1 MDRRLARKNLRT
13 AFVTISIMLFM
24 FAMTW
29 LAALIYTQ

>member
-13 AFVTISIMLFM
+13 AFVVGAVILFM

-29 LAALIYTQ
+29 VAALVYTQ